1 MWPIR
6 PISAYRPAA
15 ARKGPQI
22 SIIAVLRLLYHST
35 LRCGILAI
43 FSVAALRRREKGRK
57 ISIIAV
63 LRLLYHGA
71 LRCGIL
77 AIFSVAALRR
87 REKGRKISIIAVLR
101 LLYHGALPVTTAVF
115 TGLHRI
121 FSVFHCI
128 FLPDVIK
135 IKVY

>member
-6 PISAYRPAA
+6 PISAYRPTA
-15 ARKGPQI
+15 ARK
-22 SIIAVLRLLYHST
+22 V
-35 LRCGILAI
+35 
-43 FSVAALRRREKGRK
+43 GRK
-57 ISIIAV
+57 IGIIA
-63 LRLLYHGA
+63 A
-71 LRCGIL
+71 
-77 AIFSVAALRR
+77 
-87 REKGRKISIIAVLR
+87 LR

-135 IKVY
+135 NKSILKKYTLDKEDL